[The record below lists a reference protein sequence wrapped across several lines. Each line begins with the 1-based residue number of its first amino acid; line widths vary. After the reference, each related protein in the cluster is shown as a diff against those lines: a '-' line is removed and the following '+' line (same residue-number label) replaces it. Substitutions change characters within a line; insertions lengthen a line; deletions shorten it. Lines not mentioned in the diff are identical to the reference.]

1 MENNNNQN
9 HEDLYADLF
18 AYRFALL
25 DMYEDNE
32 IEIIKKLKY
41 KLIDWG
47 YREEELSEILR
58 NFYRFYV
65 INIDENLIDSVRI
78 YVLNFNRAINNEL
91 NLMSNNNP
99 SFSLLLNRISEF
111 IANYPST
118 ENENQEDIK
127 ITVEEEAIEQLPI
140 VKITE
145 KEVEDKVN
153 CSICME
159 SFNKDDEAKKLICN
173 HLYHPECIKA
183 HLLNYDYKCP
193 LCRTDVGSHKIN
205 I

>member
-1 MENNNNQN
+1 MENNNNQ
-9 HEDLYADLF
+9 ELYADLF

-58 NFYRFYV
+58 NFYSYYL

-91 NLMSNNNP
+91 NLMSNHNP

-111 IANYPST
+111 IANYPAI

-145 KEVEDKVN
+145 KEVEDKIN

-159 SFNKDDEAKKLICN
+159 PFNKDDEAKKLICN
-173 HLYHPECIKA
+173 HLYHHECIKS

-193 LCRTDVGSHKIN
+193 LCRTDVGNHKIN